1 MIYILL
7 LIYTMLDLS
16 SLSTEE
22 LVSIEDTTLY
32 PRIHSILVSRLV
44 DSNNVNE
51 LQLIWSNIGKYNNY
65 L

>member
-1 MIYILL
+1 
-7 LIYTMLDLS
+7 MLDLS

-22 LVSIEDTTLY
+22 LVIIEDTTLY
-32 PRIHSILVSRLV
+32 PQIHSILVSRLV

>member
-7 LIYTMLDLS
+7 HIYTMLDLS

-22 LVSIEDTTLY
+22 LVIIEDTTLY
-32 PRIHSILVSRLV
+32 PQIHTILVSRLV